1 MTNFIA
7 KAGIAALV
15 SIAAVTGIASTAS
28 ARDTGYGFGIYID
41 SPGYHDGY
49 RDGDGRWGGRGDGR
63 WGDDG
68 RDYGRDFGRRPACRP
83 WQAVDK
89 AERFGVRNAH
99 VVDMSRRA
107 VVVDGR
113 RHHRPVRIVF
123 ANVPGCPVIR

>member
-15 SIAAVTGIASTAS
+15 SIAAITGITSTAS
-28 ARDTGYGFGIYID
+28 ARDPRFGFGIYID

-49 RDGDGRWGGRGDGR
+49 RDGYRGDR
-63 WGDDG
+63 G
-68 RDYGRDFGRRPACRP
+68 RDFGRDFGRRPACSP

-89 AERFGVRNAH
+89 AERFGVRRAH
-99 VVDMSRRA
+99 VVDMNRRT

-113 RHHRPVRIVF
+113 QHHRPVRLVF